1 MFFNFFYSIDNV
13 DHYTTHPVKDHL
25 GDMTVMRTGVSPQE
39 VIMDD
44 ISLDEI
50 PETIVSEVITSVVVF
65 TRHLQVVFRMIIS

>member
-1 MFFNFFYSIDNV
+1 
-13 DHYTTHPVKDHL
+13 
-25 GDMTVMRTGVSPQE
+25 MTVMRTGVSPQE

-50 PETIVSEVITSVVVF
+50 TETIVSEVINSVGVF

>member
-1 MFFNFFYSIDNV
+1 
-13 DHYTTHPVKDHL
+13 
-25 GDMTVMRTGVSPQE
+25 MTVMRTGVSPQE

-50 PETIVSEVITSVVVF
+50 PETIVSEVINSVVVF